1 MAAAFLL
8 VGGCGEA
15 PPPARP
21 PVPVVVAESVLQ
33 DVPVRIDT
41 FGHVE
46 AYATVEI
53 KSLVAG
59 QLLAIHFVDG
69 QEVKKGDPLFTID
82 PAPFEAALQQARADL
97 ERDQA
102 QEANAEAEYARA
114 GRLFKTGVYTQEQLD
129 SARASLRALKA
140 TVAADLAAVEIAR
153 LQLGYCCIRAPIGGR
168 MGATLVD
175 AGNLIKVNDVPMA
188 VINRLRPIHVSFSVP
203 EERLAAVRAGLAAGT
218 LPVESSPPGAGNDEP
233 PEKGSLTF
241 VDNAVDRATGMVAV
255 RATFPNEAERLWP
268 GQFVRT
274 VLTLRVVPGAV
285 TVPSRAVETGQDGQY
300 VWVVTTGL
308 TARMQPVTAGA
319 SFDDRTE
326 IEKGLSAGERVVV
339 DGQMRLAPGAHVT
352 LKPAVEAPA
361 SPVPGAG
368 ARR

>member
-1 MAAAFLL
+1 MRPSFRLPPPAPVPACRALAVAVAFLL
-8 VGGCGEA
+8 VGGCGEG

-46 AYATVEI
+46 AYATVEV

-69 QEVKKGDPLFTID
+69 QEVKKGDLLFTID

-114 GRLFKTGVYTQEQLD
+114 GRLFRTGVYTQEQLD

-188 VINRLRPIHVSFSVP
+188 VINRLRPIRVSFSVP

-218 LPVESSPPGAGNDEP
+218 LPVESSPPGAGGNQP

-274 VLTLRVVPGAV
+274 VLTLRVIPGAV
-285 TVPSRAVETGQDGQY
+285 TVPSRAVATGQDGQY
-300 VWVVTTGL
+300 VWVVPTGL
-308 TARMQPVTAGA
+308 TARTQPVTAGA
-319 SFDDRTE
+319 SFDGRTQ
-326 IEKGLSAGERVVV
+326 IEKCLSG
-339 DGQMRLAPGAHVT
+339 
-352 LKPAVEAPA
+352 
-361 SPVPGAG
+361 S
-368 ARR
+368 